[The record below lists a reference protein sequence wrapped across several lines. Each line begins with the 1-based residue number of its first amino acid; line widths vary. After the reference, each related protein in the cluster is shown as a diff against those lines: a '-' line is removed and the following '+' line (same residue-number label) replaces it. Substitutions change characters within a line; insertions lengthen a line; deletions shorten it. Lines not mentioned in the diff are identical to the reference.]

1 MLSSFCKSFAKWS
14 KQNRQITFR
23 SAEESCES
31 FDIGMGSQEGQLV
44 SIKNSDRSWA
54 LQLFMDM
61 GLPLDEQPE
70 NVWASTRWAWTGLR
84 KTENNVGK
92 IKKNNRYSVE
102 DWQWADGIAPGKCS
116 EDFANKSLFPKF
128 SRTLISLTARNQPV
142 KCQISNTDS
151 IPLSHQ
157 ETSATGDANNPTRK
171 KRRQERTVVK
181 MSQLVIRTT

>member
-1 MLSSFCKSFAKWS
+1 M
-14 KQNRQITFR
+14 
-23 SAEESCES
+23 
-31 FDIGMGSQEGQLV
+31 

-54 LQLFMDM
+54 LQLLMKM

-102 DWQWADGIAPGKCS
+102 DWQWADGIIPGKLQNPYSTFVAFINNHGERKVCVMHV
-116 EDFANKSLFPKF
+116 
-128 SRTLISLTARNQPV
+128 LIVIYEIFSLTPSL
-142 KCQISNTDS
+142 SN
-151 IPLSHQ
+151 Q

-181 MSQLVIRTT
+181 MNQLVIRTT